1 MFLIG
6 AGLEVLKS
14 VGFKPLAQ
22 GLLWTFIA
30 IATLISIIYL
40 K

>member
-1 MFLIG
+1 
-6 AGLEVLKS
+6 LKS
-14 VGFKPLAQ
+14 VGFKPLA
-22 GLLWTFIA
+22 LRRFALTFIA